1 MLASNE
7 TAHQWVDDD
16 NISRVVDNFP
26 NFEPLDLYVATA
38 LIEADNPRVVIAN
51 ISVFQE
57 DEHDEIVR
65 ALAEKGYAWEVKT
78 AFDKF
83 TGAKR
88 STLAEQLITRGFGPT
103 LTSFSREDE
112 RRELGVTTVMAKEQ
126 VPGRTC
132 IGYYIARDRDE
143 EFYDKAPYKLI
154 VGIGE
159 EFFIGDTPV
168 ETLKQA
174 RGIIGNA
181 PGVRQDPAIQV
192 LLTDIFRAN
201 PVITLGR

>member
-126 VPGRTC
+126 V
-132 IGYYIARDRDE
+132 
-143 EFYDKAPYKLI
+143 
-154 VGIGE
+154 
-159 EFFIGDTPV
+159 
-168 ETLKQA
+168 
-174 RGIIGNA
+174 
-181 PGVRQDPAIQV
+181 
-192 LLTDIFRAN
+192 
-201 PVITLGR
+201 